1 MGGRM
6 GRRLVAVQSSSNGEM
21 TGKADGMTGLFK
33 LLESSAA
40 LATAESFTGRHGHK
54 ITRISLFQV
63 QTKSSQS
70 LINKVPFS
78 KPKKK
83 KKPKRNQIQLKH
95 CVIKESPKATHSNT
109 DSIL

>member
-83 KKPKRNQIQLKH
+83 KTQTK
-95 CVIKESPKATHSNT
+95 SNT
-109 DSIL
+109 TETLRYQRESKGHT